1 MPLTIAH
8 ELLQVPGFPAGTDLK
23 TLLKHAP
30 RPASGGGGGGGEGEG
45 GGEAGGGGD
54 GGGGGGEGGG
64 RGEGGD
70 NGLHY
75 SRPVGL
81 DMATLA
87 DGYVYHTPL
96 DYAEEMTIHEMAR
109 LGSSTLS
116 VARAILGAMD
126 TRAEERRAAAEADA
140 AAEAEVVAAR
150 NRVARFT
157 AAATYAAISE
167 PHENPNSMEAV
178 EGPGALFFDYLGLVW
193 VSYSHAAAR
202 PLHLCAGGVAV
213 GALRAARV
221 TPSQVASELAGL
233 LAALLAAL
241 GVGGLLAVVHP
252 LATFGAAP
260 VAIALYSST
269 ALAAA
274 LLAHRD
280 SPTEGSARKGGHL
293 EEGLRVGAVSCQLG
307 GAALAPW
314 LLLLLVLEAASLGSA
329 YLAAFF
335 CAASGGGL
343 LLALA
348 LLRRRGPR
356 MALIAQ
362 LACGLVPILHA
373 NSISGWLLQVLLPIT
388 GRAGVA
394 VPSDLIVAA
403 AVGFV
408 SAAPSGILLAPV
420 RAAHQTRPLRRLL
433 VFVAAASLVVALLR
447 APFSPRAP
455 KRLLV
460 HHVQREVDGEPLDSG
475 LWISAFDF
483 SGLRE
488 LKDLR
493 SAIGLDVTTADSS
506 PPSSSSP
513 SPFVVG
519 TSRTVP
525 RACSLDLATTGCY
538 LSLPFYFPLG
548 GIVGTPDGVGALYA
562 TAITPSAGRT
572 GSSSDEY
579 GAADAARR
587 VVPIQ
592 PPHIPPAERLF
603 FSVSR
608 ANSSRGRSVG
618 EGGSDIRVH
627 RLTIALAGPAQ
638 MVLVVPEERLVGW
651 SLAPGLPPP
660 RRSPFAPLERVVYA
674 FLTSGGGD
682 RAGSGRRVWSS
693 LWLEIRGDEP
703 LHLAAYAHH
712 LSTTRTPELEQLASR
727 LPSSLRGDWHWSASS
742 LARRTVQI
750 TA

>member
-1 MPLTIAH
+1 MKG
-8 ELLQVPGFPAGTDLK
+8 V
-23 TLLKHAP
+23 
-30 RPASGGGGGGGEGEG
+30 ASRRR
-45 GGEAGGGGD
+45 GD
-54 GGGGGGEGGG
+54 GGGGGEGGG

-70 NGLHY
+70 NGALQ
-75 SRPVGL
+75 PTVGL

-96 DYAEEMTIHEMAR
+96 DYAEEMTIHEIAR

-126 TRAEERRAAAEADA
+126 TRAEGRRRQPKPCGGQA
-140 AAEAEVVAAR
+140 VVAAR
-150 NRVARFT
+150 NRAARFT

-260 VAIALYSST
+260 VAIALYSPPSQPRC
-269 ALAAA
+269 
-274 LLAHRD
+274 HRD
-280 SPTEGSARKGGHL
+280 SPTEGSARKGAPRGVARRRRL
-293 EEGLRVGAVSCQLG
+293 VPIGRCRPGAVAAPSARTGSCLSRERLPRG
-307 GAALAPW
+307 
-314 LLLLLVLEAASLGSA
+314 LLLRS
-329 YLAAFF
+329 
-335 CAASGGGL
+335 SGGGL

-506 PPSSSSP
+506 PLILPLAL
-513 SPFVVG
+513 
-519 TSRTVP
+519 R
-525 RACSLDLATTGCY
+525 RWDLTN
-538 LSLPFYFPLG
+538 
-548 GIVGTPDGVGALYA
+548 
-562 TAITPSAGRT
+562 
-572 GSSSDEY
+572 GSS
-579 GAADAARR
+579 R
-587 VVPIQ
+587 VLPR
-592 PPHIPPAERLF
+592 PRNHRLLPIPPLLF
-603 FSVSR
+603 PAWR
-608 ANSSRGRSVG
+608 HRGHTR
-618 EGGSDIRVH
+618 RRRCTLRH
-627 RLTIALAGPAQ
+627 RHHAK
-638 MVLVVPEERLVGW
+638 
-651 SLAPGLPPP
+651 
-660 RRSPFAPLERVVYA
+660 RRQNR
-674 FLTSGGGD
+674 
-682 RAGSGRRVWSS
+682 
-693 LWLEIRGDEP
+693 
-703 LHLAAYAHH
+703 
-712 LSTTRTPELEQLASR
+712 Q
-727 LPSSLRGDWHWSASS
+727 
-742 LARRTVQI
+742 
-750 TA
+750 